1 MCVIDWQFP
10 AWPVSITI
18 GLCVQRNQIRNM
30 LYIVVFSLFLN
41 VHHFVN
47 GDDGIKDDFRVDWV
61 PFFLILTAK
70 RKPYGD
76 NNETVTPYLL
86 SRTVHQPSDHWV
98 WKSDGNKS
106 INILNSSMLNSS
118 RIASQTNSKRKWT
131 FITSFFIYNQF
142 ICLKRRRGTFC
153 FSRQLGH
160 KYNQQVYVRLF
171 GSFLRRKGI
180 HI

>member
-1 MCVIDWQFP
+1 
-10 AWPVSITI
+10 
-18 GLCVQRNQIRNM
+18 M
-30 LYIVVFSLFLN
+30 LYIVVFSLFFFLN

-106 INILNSSMLNSS
+106 INILNSSILNSS
-118 RIASQTNSKRKWT
+118 RIASHRD
-131 FITSFFIYNQF
+131 I
-142 ICLKRRRGTFC
+142 LKENGLSSPRF
-153 FSRQLGH
+153 L
-160 KYNQQVYVRLF
+160 YIINLF
-171 GSFLRRKGI
+171 V
-180 HI
+180 